1 MALRLSIGQ
10 YYPAE
15 SPIHRL
21 DPRAKVGCA
30 LVAMAST
37 FLIRTP
43 LQLALGIAL
52 ALALVAATR
61 IPVTK
66 VLESIRPLVTILV
79 LLGLFNL
86 FLVRDGETLFACGPL
101 VIGAEGAWA
110 AVLYSLRLAIAILM
124 GALMMLT
131 TTPTQLTD
139 AFDAALSP
147 LARLGLPAHE
157 IAMVFSLMLRFIPT
171 IADEAQAIADAQR
184 TRGGALGEGS
194 PLHRCHAIA
203 AILVALFAS
212 SVRHANDLARAL
224 DARCYAGGEGRSH
237 WHPAHMRPR
246 DWAAVATC
254 VACIAAILFA
264 GTL

>member
-43 LQLALGIAL
+43 LQLALGVAL

-101 VIGAEGAWA
+101 VIGAESAWS

-184 TRGGALGEGS
+184 TRG
-194 PLHRCHAIA
+194 
-203 AILVALFAS
+203 
-212 SVRHANDLARAL
+212 
-224 DARCYAGGEGRSH
+224 
-237 WHPAHMRPR
+237 
-246 DWAAVATC
+246 
-254 VACIAAILFA
+254 
-264 GTL
+264 